1 MKTRPNLMV
10 TLLPSMPHFERFVG
24 DPRLSG
30 IRLNG
35 ATLLADTLQQE
46 LDILAGIHSFARES
60 PCYFDVKGRQLRV
73 VEVLENPTFL
83 DVRLNHPIRVATPT
97 VVLFKAGAD
106 AGLLGSVTEDGYRL
120 TFEAN
125 PQFNVRAGESLHIRD
140 KSLEVGGNIF
150 TDAEKER
157 IAKVVA
163 SKQVSRWF
171 VSYVE
176 EQRDLDE
183 FRELVPSATEVLLK
197 IESQRG
203 LRYVQTT
210 FRKEPGL
217 RLVAACGDLY
227 VEVARPHHILRAA
240 KDILAADPEAL
251 VGSRMMLSTMRGPG
265 TYLSGQVA
273 KVASQHPEASEA
285 ILKLLDDGNT
295 PKVPDFADFA
305 QLAWLY
311 DAGYRSFMLCDEL
324 CLKGD
329 YLGNAVAA
337 FWAFRDDYCR

>member
-1 MKTRPNLMV
+1 MMPDLMV
-10 TLLPSMPHFERFVG
+10 TLLPSMPHFRQFLR

-46 LDILAGIHSFARES
+46 LDILRGTLPTHAAWT

-73 VEVLENPTFL
+73 VEVLDNPAFL

-106 AGLLGSVTEDGYRL
+106 AGLLGSVSEDGYRL
-120 TFEAN
+120 TFAAN
-125 PQFNVRAGESLHIRD
+125 PQFSVRAGESLHIRHP
-140 KSLEVGGNIF
+140 SLEVGGAIF

-157 IAKVVA
+157 IAAVVA
-163 SKQVSRWF
+163 SGLIDRWF

-183 FRELVPSATEVLLK
+183 FRELVGKTAEVLLK

-203 LRYVQTT
+203 VNFAVTA
-210 FRKEPGL
+210 FDKEPGL

-227 VEVARPHHILRAA
+227 VEVERPHYILNAVKA
-240 KDILAADPEAL
+240 IVVADPEAL
-251 VGSRMMLSTMRGPG
+251 VGSRLMLSTMKGPG
-265 TYLSGQVA
+265 KYLSG
-273 KVASQHPEASEA
+273 KVARAAARFPDAADEV
-285 ILKLLDDGNT
+285 LRLLDEANE
-295 PKVPDFADFA
+295 PQVPDFADFA

-311 DAGYRSFMLCDEL
+311 DAGYRSFMLCDQI
-324 CLKGD
+324 CLAPEH
-329 YLGNAVAA
+329 LGMAVGA
-337 FWAFRDDYCR
+337 FNEWVRDYCE